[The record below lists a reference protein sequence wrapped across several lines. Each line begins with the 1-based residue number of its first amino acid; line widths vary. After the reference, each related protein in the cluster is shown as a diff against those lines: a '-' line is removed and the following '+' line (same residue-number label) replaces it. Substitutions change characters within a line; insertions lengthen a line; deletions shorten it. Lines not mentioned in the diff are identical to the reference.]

1 MVDMNKLALA
11 YNDKKNKAVF
21 NNLLLDMFNELG
33 GADAGAVDKMVT
45 ELNGADIPIKRAS
58 VIGKLSIM
66 GVKTI
71 VKKAEKPAKKDE
83 GPSKKDLIRTFI
95 EVSGADIN
103 KLSTLPNLK
112 KADIAYLIELFNQED
127 A

>member
-71 VKKAEKPAKKDE
+71 VKKAEKTAKKDE